1 MKGNSNGCPA
11 LCVINTIL
19 PGKTMM
25 ILRKLFALLVLAIVS
40 SCASYP
46 DKPLW
51 DQSLVYNPADNKE
64 LIYRHAPVFVI
75 EEADKEYN
83 KIGTVIASNDGG
95 NEEVRVD
102 PQTGTYYATQKSFT
116 TLRGSYT
123 NLYYRVHFSEV
134 PSGLIPF
141 YLGAGEN
148 VGLFV
153 VATLDNN
160 FDPVLYTI
168 VHTCGCYLA
177 FLPTSYLPEDIRGE
191 GWQGDRQIVYGENLP
206 AFLQY
211 TLPQKKQR
219 LILHIRH
226 GSHRVKNVWLASR
239 EEINEYQTVI
249 PLIKPLE
256 TLEKLELPD
265 GSTTSF
271 YETSGS
277 RMGYVKG
284 SHKIWERLLIS
295 WWAFDWRVGEDKKL
309 GEDATD
315 SDSIVFYTS
324 LKPWAREESDM
335 RDFAGF
341 LNYWGWEL

>member
-1 MKGNSNGCPA
+1 
-11 LCVINTIL
+11 
-19 PGKTMM
+19 M
-25 ILRKLFALLVLAIVS
+25 IVRKIIVLLVLAIVS

-51 DQSLVYNPADNKE
+51 DQSLVYSPENKTD

-75 EEADKEYN
+75 EEADKEFN
-83 KIGTVIASNDGG
+83 KIGTVIASNEND
-95 NEEVRVD
+95 NEVVRVD
-102 PQTGTYYATQKSFT
+102 PQTGTYYAAQKSFIT
-116 TLRGSYT
+116 PRGSYT

-134 PSGLIPF
+134 PSGLLPF
-141 YLGAGEN
+141 YLGAGQN

-153 VATLDNN
+153 VATLDSN

-177 FLPTSYLPEDIRGE
+177 FLPTSYLPEKLRGP
-191 GWQGDRQIVYGENLP
+191 GWQRDRQIVYGENLP
-206 AFLQY
+206 AFLQF
-211 TLPQKKQR
+211 TTRNQR
-219 LILHIRH
+219 LILQIRH
-226 GSHRVKNVWLASR
+226 GSHRVKNAWLATLEDIR
-239 EEINEYQTVI
+239 DYPTVV
-249 PLIKPLE
+249 PLFKSLE
-256 TLEKLELPD
+256 SLEKLTLAD
-265 GSTTSF
+265 GRTTSF

-309 GEDATD
+309 GNDTSDA
-315 SDSIVFYTS
+315 IVFYTS

-341 LNYWGWEL
+341 LRYWGWEL